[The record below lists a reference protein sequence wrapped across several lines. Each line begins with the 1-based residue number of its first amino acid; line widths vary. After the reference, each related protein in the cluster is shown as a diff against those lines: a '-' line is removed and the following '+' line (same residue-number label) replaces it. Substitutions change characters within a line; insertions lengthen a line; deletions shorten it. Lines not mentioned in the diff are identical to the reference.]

1 MFKQSGKSPRF
12 TVKSRIYFSFACSC
26 TDCSL
31 NTAFASLCIS
41 RSSYRQCW
49 TAVPL
54 FSPLSLQPKPLLA
67 LFFFVCFKNFK
78 CFYFFY
84 DFISFLWLY
93 YCKVYLGD
101 IFVYYTITTLCYSRW
116 HGLCDI
122 LPLIRQTS
130 VKAYFFLFYSNKLRN
145 MRTWVC
151 CKIWPE
157 RRCRSESSVC

>member
-1 MFKQSGKSPRF
+1 MSVTLRIAVWTQPLRLCAFLALVTASVELQSP
-12 TVKSRIYFSFACSC
+12 
-26 TDCSL
+26 
-31 NTAFASLCIS
+31 
-41 RSSYRQCW
+41 
-49 TAVPL
+49 
-54 FSPLSLQPKPLLA
+54 FSPFPSAKTTSCA
-67 LFFFVCFKNFK
+67 FFFFSKNFK

-145 MRTWVC
+145 MQTWVC

-157 RRCRSESSVC
+157 GGVGQSCRCVSDALCTRGVKGGHTI